1 MSINN
6 AYNLLKDMQEN
17 KERITGASH
26 RKDIGY
32 EAVIFS
38 TPSKHVM
45 VTATAAGSKAR
56 RDSHEEPEIYSNYS
70 ISIASGT
77 DRRELESLL
86 HGEVEGIGIREIMR
100 AKYVIADSHPQERM
114 REIMDKVWGGVND
127 QEFDPPETTNEL
139 ATMLLEYIPE
149 RSFFTPQRN
158 KRIRNDILSGRHVR

>member
-26 RKDIGY
+26 LKDIGY

-45 VTATAAGSKAR
+45 VASTASGSKAK
-56 RDSHEEPEIYSNYS
+56 RDSHEKPEIYSNYS

-77 DRRELESLL
+77 NGRELESLL
-86 HGEVEGIGIREIMR
+86 HGEVDGIGIREIAR
-100 AKYVIADSHPQERM
+100 AKYVIADSYPQERM
-114 REIMDKVWGGVND
+114 REIMDKVLGVND
-127 QEFDPPETTNEL
+127 QEFDTPKTINEL
-139 ATMLLEYIPE
+139 ATLLLEYTPE

-158 KRIRNDILSGRHVR
+158 ERIRNDIISGRRVR

>member
-1 MSINN
+1 MNINN
-6 AYNLLKDMQEN
+6 KYNLLKDMQEN
-17 KERITGASH
+17 NEGITGASH
-26 RKDIGY
+26 LKDIGY

-77 DRRELESLL
+77 TGRELESLL

-114 REIMDKVWGGVND
+114 REIMDKVWGAND

-158 KRIRNDILSGRHVR
+158 ERIRNYIMSGRRVR